1 MHRCVRDFVSFAHAP
16 LYHCTLREH
25 PTTSGHT
32 PPFSTYF
39 FIFRGNNPIHIN
51 INIQTYYYIIP
62 CCPNY
67 DVPIFHLSIN
77 LHLVISA
84 KNLRTSWWIP
94 PMLHGL
100 VEKGDPRKTPRVR
113 HHDPSTKNGEK
124 RGVHPIVR
132 HQFSGQI
139 YVNVIYH
146 HFNSHLSHHLTVVYR
161 SNMYWTILIWCMEL
175 S

>member
-32 PPFSTYF
+32 PPCSTYF

-100 VEKGDPRKTPRVR
+100 VEKGDPEKPQGFVIMIPQQKTAR
-113 HHDPSTKNGEK
+113 NG
-124 RGVHPIVR
+124 GYTP
-132 HQFSGQI
+132 
-139 YVNVIYH
+139 
-146 HFNSHLSHHLTVVYR
+146 LSDTNFLVKF
-161 SNMYWTILIWCMEL
+161 M
-175 S
+175 